1 MEFLSVILDSLLIV
15 LVIILIILALKALD
29 TLTKVDAILDN
40 TKKKM
45 ESLDGLFNF
54 IDVIDDKLALVTDT
68 IISSVV
74 GFISGIFNKKKED
87 DIDE

>member
-54 IDVIDDKLALVTDT
+54 IDVIDDKLTLVTDT
-68 IISSVV
+68 IISSVA

-87 DIDE
+87 GIDE